1 MRALLIKCYNNNTSL
16 HTFNKTILIITYA
29 VRQLLFRQQYQVYD
43 QTTEHDE
50 RNRIARSSRVRLGSD
65 TCQLDNQ
72 KKGKETSNR
81 PGTVMFIKQ

>member
-1 MRALLIKCYNNNTSL
+1 
-16 HTFNKTILIITYA
+16 
-29 VRQLLFRQQYQVYD
+29 VYD

-65 TCQLDNQ
+65 PCQLDNQ